1 MIEYKLYI
9 TNTNYFNST
18 QNDFEK
24 NLSGKITVTET
35 VSPESGMTERTAVGE
50 VSGIP
55 VPFTNPQTNLVVEEN
70 NGKIVKTG
78 EASMFSP
85 PKVLANEMVAI
96 ITVEF
101 ATKYGV
107 NIDFSLDPPEEK
119 KVEKSM
125 DSDQTTTEP
134 AKTEE
139 KSPFDFG
146 NALKVA
152 GVVAAG
158 VAGVVAVG
166 LGVNALIKNAKEKK
180 EADEVAKNAPIIGTS
195 GTSTVSVGKVKPVS
209 GTSGTPATS
218 AISGWSGLTVATNKS
233 GTSGTTGT
241 SGTVV
246 KTDTKPVV
254 VPVEDKKRSG
264 IQILVP
270 SQYLDVYEISMYG
283 GAPALMTTKE
293 SKQMIWI
300 DKDYDRP
307 EFFPSNLTSPQKIN
321 EEDGTGDFKINIHLG
336 YPGGKKV
343 GNWSE
348 DGSQVFSTADE
359 LNEFFSLC
367 EKHKEKYG
375 NKITYTL
382 STREDW
388 DEAQKSVQ
396 TNKAAKTDPITASP
410 SNTDIAVEEKKKD
423 ETIEP
428 TVTEVEEVIDFLMKN
443 LNFDT
448 DKSAIKAVHNDGL
461 DKLAKVLSKQ
471 KDWKLLIE
479 GHTDDEA
486 SEESN
491 LKLSSKRAEEVKNYL
506 VSKGVSESMITA
518 NGYGETL
525 PIVDNSTN
533 DGKAKNR
540 RIEFTITKPDKS
552 QITTISKK
560 KIHRVKEG
568 ENLSKIAKKYNIKVE
583 NIKKWNDL
591 KKDELDLNQ
600 VLNVEDPN
608 KVVNDEIITK
618 AKAEFQALADSK
630 KEYGYGLGVSPDM
643 STSKKMALLQA
654 SSNNLDKNNSGDG
667 PGGVKYQTTSS
678 RIFKEKLLQLPD
690 GKYVY
695 IIVNEYTKKEG

>member
-9 TNTNYFNST
+9 TNPNNFNNT
-18 QNDFEK
+18 QNNFEK
-24 NLSGKITVTET
+24 NLSGKVTVTET

-55 VPFTNPQTNLVVEEN
+55 VPFTNPQTNLVVEDN
-70 NGKIVKTG
+70 NGKLVKTG

-96 ITVEF
+96 ITIEF
-101 ATKYGV
+101 STKFGV

-119 KVEKSM
+119 REEKSL
-125 DSDQTTTEP
+125 DSGQNATGQAAT
-134 AKTEE
+134 TEE

-146 NALKVA
+146 KVLKVA

-158 VAGVVAVG
+158 AAGVVAVG
-166 LGVNALIKNAKEKK
+166 LGANALIKNAKEKK
-180 EADEVAKNAPIIGTS
+180 EADEAAKNAPLTGTS
-195 GTSTVSVGKVKPVS
+195 GTSGKGTSGTAGVS
-209 GTSGTPATS
+209 GTSGT
-218 AISGWSGLTVATNKS
+218 S
-233 GTSGTTGT
+233 GTSG
-241 SGTVV
+241 V

-254 VPVEDKKRSG
+254 VPVEDKKRKG

-293 SKQMIWI
+293 SKQMVWI

-307 EFFPSNLTSPQKIN
+307 EFLPSNLTSPQKIN

-382 STREDW
+382 STRADW

-396 TNKAAKTDPITASP
+396 TNNAAKKDPNAGTS
-410 SNTDIAVEEKKKD
+410 SNTDVAVVDKKKD
-423 ETIEP
+423 EPVEITEK
-428 TVTEVEEVIDFLMKN
+428 EVEEVVNFLMKN

-448 DKSAIKAVHNDGL
+448 DKFDIKAENNDGL
-461 DKLAKVLSKQ
+461 NKLAEVLSKQ
-471 KDWKLLIE
+471 KDWKLLID
-479 GHTDDEA
+479 GHTDDVA
-486 SEESN
+486 SAESN
-491 LKLSSKRAEEVKNYL
+491 LKLSKNRANEVKKYL
-506 VSKGVSESMITA
+506 VSKGVPESVIVSE
-518 NGYGETL
+518 GYGETM
-525 PIVDNSTN
+525 PIENNSTES
-533 DGKAKNR
+533 GKAKNR
-540 RIEFTITKPDKS
+540 RIEFTITKSDKT

-560 KIHRVKEG
+560 KIHRVVQG
-568 ENLSKIAKKYNIKVE
+568 DNLSKIAKRYNMKVEDIKKYNNLKDNTIK
-583 NIKKWNDL
+583 
-591 KKDELDLNQ
+591 LNQ
-600 VLNVEDPN
+600 VL
-608 KVVNDEIITK
+608 
-618 AKAEFQALADSK
+618 
-630 KEYGYGLGVSPDM
+630 
-643 STSKKMALLQA
+643 
-654 SSNNLDKNNSGDG
+654 
-667 PGGVKYQTTSS
+667 
-678 RIFKEKLLQLPD
+678 KLEP
-690 GKYVY
+690 
-695 IIVNEYTKKEG
+695 

>member
-9 TNTNYFNST
+9 TNPNNFNNT
-18 QNDFEK
+18 QNNFEK
-24 NLSGKITVTET
+24 NLSGKVTVTET

-55 VPFTNPQTNLVVEEN
+55 VPFTNPQTNLVVEDN
-70 NGKIVKTG
+70 NGKLVKTG

-96 ITVEF
+96 ITIEF
-101 ATKYGV
+101 STKFGV

-119 KVEKSM
+119 REEKSL
-125 DSDQTTTEP
+125 DSGQNETGQAAT
-134 AKTEE
+134 TEE

-146 NALKVA
+146 KVLKVA

-158 VAGVVAVG
+158 AAGVVAVG
-166 LGVNALIKNAKEKK
+166 LGANALIKNAKEKK
-180 EADEVAKNAPIIGTS
+180 EADEAAKNAPLTGTS
-195 GTSTVSVGKVKPVS
+195 GTSGKGTSGTAGVS
-209 GTSGTPATS
+209 GTSGT
-218 AISGWSGLTVATNKS
+218 S
-233 GTSGTTGT
+233 GTSG
-241 SGTVV
+241 V

-254 VPVEDKKRSG
+254 VPVEDKKRKG

-293 SKQMIWI
+293 SKQMVWI

-307 EFFPSNLTSPQKIN
+307 EFLPSNLTSPQKIN

-382 STREDW
+382 STRADW

-396 TNKAAKTDPITASP
+396 TNNAAKKDPNAGTS
-410 SNTDIAVEEKKKD
+410 SNTDVAVVDKKKD
-423 ETIEP
+423 EPVEITEK
-428 TVTEVEEVIDFLMKN
+428 EVEEVVNFLIKN

-448 DKSAIKAVHNDGL
+448 DKFDIKVENNEGL
-461 DKLAKVLSKQ
+461 NKLAEVLSKQ

-479 GHTDDEA
+479 GHTDDVA
-486 SEESN
+486 SAESN
-491 LKLSSKRAEEVKNYL
+491 LKLSKNRANEVKKYL
-506 VSKGVSESMITA
+506 VSKGVPESVIVSE
-518 NGYGETL
+518 GYGETM
-525 PIVDNSTN
+525 PIENNSTES
-533 DGKAKNR
+533 GKAKNR
-540 RIEFTITKPDKS
+540 RIEFTITKSDKT

-560 KIHRVKEG
+560 KIHRVVQG
-568 ENLSKIAKKYNIKVE
+568 DNLSKIAKRYNMKVEDIKKYNNLKDNTIK
-583 NIKKWNDL
+583 
-591 KKDELDLNQ
+591 LNQ
-600 VLNVEDPN
+600 VL
-608 KVVNDEIITK
+608 
-618 AKAEFQALADSK
+618 
-630 KEYGYGLGVSPDM
+630 
-643 STSKKMALLQA
+643 
-654 SSNNLDKNNSGDG
+654 
-667 PGGVKYQTTSS
+667 
-678 RIFKEKLLQLPD
+678 KLEP
-690 GKYVY
+690 
-695 IIVNEYTKKEG
+695 

>member
-9 TNTNYFNST
+9 TNPNNFNNT
-18 QNDFEK
+18 QNNFEK
-24 NLSGKITVTET
+24 NLSGKVTVTET

-55 VPFTNPQTNLVVEEN
+55 VPFTNPQTNLVVEDN
-70 NGKIVKTG
+70 NGKLVKTG

-96 ITVEF
+96 ITIEF
-101 ATKYGV
+101 STKFGV

-119 KVEKSM
+119 REEKSL
-125 DSDQTTTEP
+125 DSDQNATGQAAT
-134 AKTEE
+134 TEE

-146 NALKVA
+146 KVLKVA

-158 VAGVVAVG
+158 AAGVVAVG
-166 LGVNALIKNAKEKK
+166 LGANALIKNAKEKK
-180 EADEVAKNAPIIGTS
+180 EADEVAKNAALTGTS
-195 GTSTVSVGKVKPVS
+195 GTSGKGTSGTAGVS
-209 GTSGTPATS
+209 GTSGT
-218 AISGWSGLTVATNKS
+218 S
-233 GTSGTTGT
+233 GTSG
-241 SGTVV
+241 V

-254 VPVEDKKRSG
+254 VPVEDKKRKG

-293 SKQMIWI
+293 SKQMVWI

-307 EFFPSNLTSPQKIN
+307 EFLPSNLTSPQKIN

-382 STREDW
+382 STRADW

-396 TNKAAKTDPITASP
+396 TNNAAKKDPNAGTS
-410 SNTDIAVEEKKKD
+410 SNTDVAVVDKKKD
-423 ETIEP
+423 EPVEITEK
-428 TVTEVEEVIDFLMKN
+428 EVEEVVNFLIKN

-448 DKSAIKAVHNDGL
+448 DKFDIKAENNEGL
-461 DKLAKVLSKQ
+461 NKLSEVLSKQ

-479 GHTDDEA
+479 GHTDDVA
-486 SEESN
+486 SAESN
-491 LKLSSKRAEEVKNYL
+491 LKLSKNRANEVKKYL
-506 VSKGVSESMITA
+506 VSKGVPESMIVSE
-518 NGYGETL
+518 GYGETM
-525 PIVDNSTN
+525 PIEDNSTES
-533 DGKAKNR
+533 GKAKNR
-540 RIEFTITKPDKS
+540 RIEFTITKPDKT

-560 KIHRVKEG
+560 KIHRVVQG
-568 ENLSKIAKKYNIKVE
+568 DNLSKIAKRYNMKVEDIKKYNNLKDNTIK
-583 NIKKWNDL
+583 
-591 KKDELDLNQ
+591 LNQ
-600 VLNVEDPN
+600 VL
-608 KVVNDEIITK
+608 
-618 AKAEFQALADSK
+618 
-630 KEYGYGLGVSPDM
+630 
-643 STSKKMALLQA
+643 
-654 SSNNLDKNNSGDG
+654 
-667 PGGVKYQTTSS
+667 
-678 RIFKEKLLQLPD
+678 KLEP
-690 GKYVY
+690 
-695 IIVNEYTKKEG
+695 

>member
-9 TNTNYFNST
+9 TNPNYFNST

-195 GTSTVSVGKVKPVS
+195 GTSGKVKPVS

-461 DKLAKVLSKQ
+461 DKLALVLSKQ

-491 LKLSSKRAEEVKNYL
+491 LKLSRKRAEEVKKYL
-506 VSKGVSESMITA
+506 VDKGVLESMITA
-518 NGYGETL
+518 NGYGEAL
-525 PIVDNSTN
+525 PIEDNSTVE
-533 DGKAKNR
+533 GKAKNR
-540 RIEFTITKPDKS
+540 RIEFTVKKPDNS
-552 QITTISKK
+552 TITTISKK
-560 KIHRVKEG
+560 KIHRVQSG
-568 ENLSKIAKKYNIKVE
+568 ENLSRIAKRYNMKGAD
-583 NIKKWNDL
+583 IKKWNNL
-591 KKDELDLNQ
+591 KDDELRLNQ
-600 VLNVEDPN
+600 VLKLEDPN
-608 KVVNDEIITK
+608 NAADDEITK
-618 AKAEFQALADSK
+618 AKAELKELADSK
-630 KEYGYGLGVSPDM
+630 KEYGYGYGESPDM
-643 STSKKMALLQA
+643 SFAKSIASLQA
-654 SSNNLDKNNSGDG
+654 GSNNLDKNNSADG

-678 RIFKEKLLQLPD
+678 SMVKERVFKLPD
-690 GKYVY
+690 GRYGY
-695 IIVNEYTKKEG
+695 IIVIEYTKKE

>member
-9 TNTNYFNST
+9 TNPNNFNNT
-18 QNDFEK
+18 QNNFEK
-24 NLSGKITVTET
+24 NLSGKVTVTET

-55 VPFTNPQTNLVVEEN
+55 VPFTNPQTNLVVEDN
-70 NGKIVKTG
+70 NGKLVKTG

-96 ITVEF
+96 ITIEF
-101 ATKYGV
+101 STKFGV

-119 KVEKSM
+119 REEKSL
-125 DSDQTTTEP
+125 DSDQNATGQAAT
-134 AKTEE
+134 TEE

-146 NALKVA
+146 KVLKVA

-158 VAGVVAVG
+158 AAGVVAVG

-180 EADEVAKNAPIIGTS
+180 EADEAAKNAALTGTS
-195 GTSTVSVGKVKPVS
+195 GTSGKGTSGTGGVS
-209 GTSGTPATS
+209 GTSGT
-218 AISGWSGLTVATNKS
+218 S
-233 GTSGTTGT
+233 GTSG
-241 SGTVV
+241 V

-254 VPVEDKKRSG
+254 VPVEDKKRKG
-264 IQILVP
+264 IQVLVP

-283 GAPALMTTKE
+283 GSPALMTTKE
-293 SKQMIWI
+293 SKQMVWI

-307 EFFPSNLTSPQKIN
+307 EFLPSNLTSPQKIN

-382 STREDW
+382 STRTDW

-396 TNKAAKTDPITASP
+396 TNNAAKADPNAATS
-410 SNTDIAVEEKKKD
+410 SNTDVAVADKKKD
-423 ETIEP
+423 EPVEITEK
-428 TVTEVEEVIDFLMKN
+428 EVEEVVNFLMKN

-448 DKSAIKAVHNDGL
+448 DKFDIKTENNEGL
-461 DKLAKVLSKQ
+461 NKLAEVLSKQ

-479 GHTDDEA
+479 GHTDNVSSDEI
-486 SEESN
+486 N
-491 LKLSSKRAEEVKNYL
+491 LKLSKNRANEVKKYL
-506 VSKGVSESMITA
+506 VSKGVPESMIVSE
-518 NGYGETL
+518 GYGETM
-525 PIVDNSTN
+525 PIEDNSTES
-533 DGKAKNR
+533 GKAKNR
-540 RIEFTITKPDKS
+540 RIEFTITKPDKT

-560 KIHRVKEG
+560 KIHRVVQG
-568 ENLSKIAKKYNIKVE
+568 DNLSKIAKRYNMKVEDIKKYNNLKDNAIK
-583 NIKKWNDL
+583 
-591 KKDELDLNQ
+591 LNQ
-600 VLNVEDPN
+600 VL
-608 KVVNDEIITK
+608 
-618 AKAEFQALADSK
+618 
-630 KEYGYGLGVSPDM
+630 
-643 STSKKMALLQA
+643 
-654 SSNNLDKNNSGDG
+654 
-667 PGGVKYQTTSS
+667 
-678 RIFKEKLLQLPD
+678 KLEP
-690 GKYVY
+690 
-695 IIVNEYTKKEG
+695 